1 MELSEIRKLVKEDA
15 VIDDAE
21 LDVES
26 IKIPQLHNKYLNI
39 FHDEKLILLKTE
51 AEYKSMLRVRWEYYS
66 GKMSKE
72 ELEDYGWEPF
82 DLKILKPDL
91 GIYLDSDPMLVKLKN
106 KVSYQKEKIE
116 YLESVLKSLN
126 NRNWII
132 RNAIEWR
139 KFTSGQ

>member
-1 MELSEIRKLVKEDA
+1 MELSEIRKLVKEDS

-66 GKMSKE
+66 GKMSKD
-72 ELEDYGWEPF
+72 ELEEYGWEPF
-82 DLKILKPDL
+82 ELKILKPDL
-91 GIYLDSDPMLVKLKN
+91 GIYLDSDELLVKLKN

>member
-1 MELSEIRKLVKEDA
+1 MELSEIRKLVKEDS

-51 AEYKSMLRVRWEYYS
+51 AEYKSMLRIRWEYYS
-66 GKMSKE
+66 GKMSKD
-72 ELEDYGWEPF
+72 ELEEYGWEPF
-82 DLKILKPDL
+82 ELKILKPDL
-91 GIYLDSDPMLVKLKN
+91 GIYLDSDELLVKLKN

>member
-1 MELSEIRKLVKEDA
+1 MELSEIRKLVADDSI
-15 VIDDAE
+15 IDDAE

-39 FHDEKLILLKTE
+39 FHDEKLILLRTE

-72 ELEDYGWEPF
+72 DLDEYGWEPF
-82 DLKILKPDL
+82 ELKILKPDL
-91 GIYLDSDPMLVKLKN
+91 SIYLDSDELLVRLKN
-106 KVSYQKEKIE
+106 KVAYQKEKIE

>member
-1 MELSEIRKLVKEDA
+1 MELSEIRKLVAEDS

-21 LDVES
+21 LDIES

-39 FHDEKLILLKTE
+39 FHDEKLILLRTE

-66 GKMSKE
+66 GKMSKDDLDE
-72 ELEDYGWEPF
+72 YGWEPF
-82 DLKILKPDL
+82 ELKILKPDL
-91 GIYLDSDPMLVKLKN
+91 SIYLDSDDFLVKLKN
-106 KVSYQKEKIE
+106 KVAYQKEKID

-139 KFTSGQ
+139 KFMSGQ

>member
-1 MELSEIRKLVKEDA
+1 MELSEIRKLVKEDC

-66 GKMSKE
+66 GKMTKDDLDE
-72 ELEDYGWEPF
+72 YGWEPF
-82 DLKILKPDL
+82 ELKILKPDL
-91 GIYLDSDPMLVKLKN
+91 SIYLDSDEMLVRLKN
-106 KVSYQKEKIE
+106 KVAYQKEKIE

>member
-1 MELSEIRKLVKEDA
+1 MELSEIRKLVAEDS

-21 LDVES
+21 LDLES

-39 FHDEKLILLKTE
+39 FHDEKLILLRTE
-51 AEYKSMLRVRWEYYS
+51 AEYKSMLRIRWEYYS
-66 GKMSKE
+66 GKMSKDDLDE
-72 ELEDYGWEPF
+72 YGWEPF
-82 DLKILKPDL
+82 ELKILKPDL
-91 GIYLDSDPMLVKLKN
+91 SIYLDSDDFLVKLKN
-106 KVSYQKEKIE
+106 KVAYQKEKID

-139 KFTSGQ
+139 KFMSGQ